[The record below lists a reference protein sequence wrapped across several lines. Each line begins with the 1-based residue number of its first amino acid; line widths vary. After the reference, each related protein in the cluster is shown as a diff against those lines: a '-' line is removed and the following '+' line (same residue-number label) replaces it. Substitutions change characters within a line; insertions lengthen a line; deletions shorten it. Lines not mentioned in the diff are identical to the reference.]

1 MSVATTSSMFNAVAR
16 HFEDPRATE
25 ALHLS
30 VRPDDRAPVL
40 LTAAQAWEALYG
52 PTSDP
57 ALAAPVWRAALHA
70 ARSTD
75 ASAEQWQ
82 LLLIWLASPRL
93 AGTVTRICRR
103 LRADRADLEAEMV
116 LSLLEGLQTGEDRS
130 VDDLLRAART
140 RAWNHA
146 RAGIRETTSAAL
158 EHLADDVATPDD
170 DPHESDPAQSLRME
184 VTRYGQTDGLRAE
197 LRFTIS
203 PGSPGYQ
210 ALSALEETTGQRGC
224 LRQAQ
229 DAGRRRHLTSGR
241 SPRKAVRR

>member
-1 MSVATTSSMFNAVAR
+1 MFNAVAR
-16 HFEDPRATE
+16 HFDDPRAAE

-30 VRPDDRAPVL
+30 VRPDGQAPAL
-40 LTAAQAWEALYG
+40 LTPAQAWEALYG

-57 ALAAPVWRAALHA
+57 ALTAPVWRAALHA

-82 LLLIWLASPRL
+82 LLLIWLAVPRL
-93 AGTVTRICRR
+93 AGTVARICRR

-116 LSLLEGLQTGEDRS
+116 LGLLEGLQTGEDRS

-146 RAGIRETTSAAL
+146 RAGIRETASAAL
-158 EHLADDVATPDD
+158 EHWADDVVAPDD

-184 VTRYGQTDGLRAE
+184 VTRYGHTNGLRAE
-197 LRFTIS
+197 LRFTVS
-203 PGSPGYQ
+203 PGSAGYQ
-210 ALSALEETTGQRGC
+210 ALSALEETTGKRGS
-224 LRQAQ
+224 LHRAQ
-229 DAGRRRHLTSGR
+229 DTGCGRHLTGGR
-241 SPRKAVRR
+241 PPRGAVRR